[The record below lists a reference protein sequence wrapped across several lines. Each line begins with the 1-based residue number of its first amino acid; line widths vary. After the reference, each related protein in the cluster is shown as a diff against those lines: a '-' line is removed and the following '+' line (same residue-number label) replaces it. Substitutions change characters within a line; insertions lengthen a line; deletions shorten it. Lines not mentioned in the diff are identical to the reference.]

1 MMFGGATS
9 PEAQTETWNGSSWT
23 EVSDLN
29 TGRQDLGGSGSSTPN
44 ALAIAG
50 YTTGNVAN
58 TESWNGTSWSE
69 LADLGTA
76 RREPCPGVYSTNTAS
91 ITFAGFST
99 AYANITEEWT
109 ATPLANFTKTNLG
122 QVYFNSTSNAFKVT
136 AQPVP
141 GGAWASG
148 GDYPSTVVE
157 SGGIGSSSSDGLVVN
172 NASGAPNAF
181 KYDGTSW
188 TSAGSMTTWRYA
200 RMLGAGSS
208 TAGLMAGGSTSPPAL
223 PNASVLTEIY
233 NGSSW
238 TEVNE
243 LNTATITNSAGRCGT
258 STSAIRA
265 GGKYGT
271 PAPQDFGDLNESW
284 DGTSWSEEAELNTG
298 RRSQGGTGTSNTN
311 SFIVGGAVPPNNST
325 ALCEKWDGTSW
336 TETGDTN
343 TARYQ
348 NCTSGSTS
356 LALNYGGNLYPSPP
370 PYSALTEAFNGTSW
384 AEVADL
390 ATGRQYIQ
398 GGGSAS
404 SAIAVGGYGPPGAV
418 TAATEE
424 WTVPEANSTITVS

>member
-1 MMFGGATS
+1 
-9 PEAQTETWNGSSWT
+9 
-23 EVSDLN
+23 
-29 TGRQDLGGSGSSTPN
+29 
-44 ALAIAG
+44 
-50 YTTGNVAN
+50 
-58 TESWNGTSWSE
+58 
-69 LADLGTA
+69 
-76 RREPCPGVYSTNTAS
+76 
-91 ITFAGFST
+91 
-99 AYANITEEWT
+99 
-109 ATPLANFTKTNLG
+109 
-122 QVYFNSTSNAFKVT
+122 
-136 AQPVP
+136 
-141 GGAWASG
+141 
-148 GDYPSTVVE
+148 
-157 SGGIGSSSSDGLVVN
+157 
-172 NASGAPNAF
+172 
-181 KYDGTSW
+181 
-188 TSAGSMTTWRYA
+188 
-200 RMLGAGSS
+200 
-208 TAGLMAGGSTSPPAL
+208 MAGGSTSPPAL